1 MQLLA
6 AIIIGVIA
14 ILYLGHRIKKQF
26 SHIDKD
32 PKCEDCPVP
41 DEQMVNDKKKLFNSL
56 LKTYF
61 SLFAF

>member
-1 MQLLA
+1 MDMQLLV

-41 DEQMVNDKKKLFNSL
+41 GEQMVNEKKK
-56 LKTYF
+56 
-61 SLFAF
+61 